1 MHETVRVDWNVFNYI
16 HSEKAREA
24 FQKLTEQLFCFEY
37 NQPYGIYRYYNQP
50 YLETMPIRCGTDTI
64 GFQSKYYDGAT
75 TLSSKKQ
82 EILDTIGGAH
92 AKYPALTKI
101 VFYINKDPGMSTTT
115 GKIVPQYIEEI
126 EQYGA
131 LRGISIV
138 WKGLNQIETMLI
150 KPELCAV
157 RDYFFSVD
165 GGIRKAF
172 SQIHSHSNSIFDSIE
187 ESIQYNQSTIVIPQE
202 PLQLDSFL
210 DSETPFLLVYG
221 DGGCGKSAL
230 VKAQLK
236 KERRFPFFVFR
247 AIDFDA
253 PSVVD
258 FARKFGIDTLEEL
271 LAAFDGASRKLCVVD
286 SAEKVLSMNHR
297 ENFVSIMRMFQEH
310 NWHILFTIRTQYLE
324 VFENAVLKSS
334 EGQKHYLPALS
345 IEALRILAVDYSV
358 SLPTD
363 SNLQKLLCTLFYL
376 KQYLYTDQLSIAR
389 SAAEFMEKLWLQVI
403 CESDNI
409 RDSMNVRRGQ
419 AMIQM
424 FSEME
429 ESGFSY
435 YFPSATTDWGAIT
448 ALLESEI
455 IYFDK
460 ALGGYFFCHD
470 GYEEIVLNHIISQ
483 EYLRKDSING
493 FFQRIGCSIAT
504 RKAFRTWLQYQLESN
519 ASEITPFLTS
529 IFDAE
534 DSPHIWRDEILISLF
549 SEQADSG
556 FQLRKSL
563 FIEDNHNLLFRAL
576 HLLNTAC
583 REVDDAT
590 CRRLLPGI
598 ADSTINIY
606 RFTKPYGNG
615 WGYSI
620 SLTYEQRK
628 SISWSQERID
638 IVISVISSWSQHH
651 KEGDTTRL
659 AGLLALYLYET
670 SYDNPYWRTPSTDLA
685 NKQRN
690 NILNCAKEILPELT
704 NIIERVQSMKTHDRR
719 DAYTVLCENI
729 LCNSFY
735 ISPLCSAAPDM
746 IVKLADSFWFG
757 QPQRNLY
764 WAQAPGVSEMFG
776 LHSNYELSYFPSS
789 AYQTPL
795 LPLLQSNPQI
805 AVDYIISLINRTSE
819 AFFTSSFNA
828 EYQECSTIKLILP
841 NGKYVEQYGCDRL
854 WKMYRGTSAT
864 PYLLQSA
871 LMALEHWLYQTIT
884 ASSEDNAVRLC
895 MSIIS
900 KAKSVAITAV
910 IASMVTAFPDKLFRV
925 ACILLHTPALFVW
938 DNYRFVS
945 ENTADLMRI
954 GVVKHQ
960 PYDSERKESN
970 ALPFR
975 KSRLENVIINY
986 QLKPS
991 VQSKDVFQERLGML
1005 ETAIDEG
1012 FLPEERLSEDERFV
1026 LYRIDIRKMKL
1037 ESVKLNDRESAIA
1050 LVANY
1055 PEDLIQTQNAS
1066 AEISRNNEK
1075 YFQLLFWS
1083 RSRISHDID
1092 GYSKYV
1098 QYETNPALALEE
1110 VCSLCEKPSN
1120 PLGTIN
1126 LIICV
1131 SAALLLHFQDKLTE
1145 EQIRECSKIII
1156 GKLKNVL
1163 DEKQTLYYGDGTET
1177 AIEALTSLF
1186 GKAEITANL
1195 DDPVVLLLMLICD
1208 WGKQRNKAI
1217 AVFKR
1222 DVWEKEPLIAKK
1234 VLSLFV
1240 LLKPAYD
1247 KEVSC
1252 YQGISTSEFVEK
1264 HSEII
1269 ASTFQQPLRPLPD
1282 ISSLCKNALM
1292 TIGAMIPNAADDYK
1306 CDILL
1311 KCGNLLWPDFFNEK
1325 RWPRVR
1331 DKFQDVHLEHIFLE
1345 TLANCLLHSSPALQ
1359 TLLLE
1364 KLISCISF
1372 SDHLDSLLVSL
1383 IAEQDKQH
1391 RTSSFWNIWNAL
1403 FPKVSELYS
1412 LQKEQLIADC
1422 ENNVMLSYNG
1432 TEDNIL
1438 ITYMFA
1444 MQMWKDNIHEWHTLD
1459 SENAPVFFSRAVNA
1473 FGYHPC
1479 TLYSVSRVLNT
1490 VGFGFIYEGV
1500 GWLSTIIRENR
1511 HLQKCDLPVNTVYYI
1526 EEYIQRAISAMGPD
1540 LKRNKALRRNAV
1552 AILDFLV
1559 AKGSTCAFILRESI

>member
-1 MHETVRVDWNVFNYI
+1 MNDMVKVDWNAFNYI

-24 FQKLTEQLFCFEY
+24 FQRLTEQLFCFEY

-50 YLETMPIRCGTDTI
+50 HLETLPIRCGTDTI

-82 EILDTIGGAH
+82 ELLETIGGAH

-101 VFYINKDPGMSTTT
+101 VFYINKDPGMSTTH
-115 GKIVPQYIEEI
+115 GKTVPQYIEEI
-126 EQYGA
+126 EQYGER
-131 LRGISIV
+131 LGISIV

-165 GGIRKAF
+165 GGIRKAI

-187 ESIQYNQSTIVIPQE
+187 ECIQYNQATIVIPQT
-202 PLQLDSFL
+202 PLQIDSFL
-210 DSETPFLLVYG
+210 DSETPYLLVYG

-236 KERRFPFFVFR
+236 KERRFPFIVFR
-247 AIDFDA
+247 ATDFDA
-253 PSVVD
+253 PSDGD
-258 FARKFGIDTLEEL
+258 FARRFGIDTLEEL
-271 LAAFDGASRKLCVVD
+271 LAAFGGASRKLCVVD

-297 ENFVSIMRMFQEH
+297 ETFVSIVRMFQTH
-310 NWHILFTIRTQYLE
+310 NWHILFTIRTHYLAD
-324 VFENAVLKSS
+324 FENAILKTSD
-334 EGQKHYLPALS
+334 GYKHYLPALS
-345 IEALRILAVDYSV
+345 TDALV
-358 SLPTD
+358 SLAKEFRFPLPAD
-363 SNLQKLLCTLFYL
+363 SNLRKLLCTLFYL
-376 KQYLYTDQLSIAR
+376 KLYLCTDQLSAVR
-389 SAAEFMEKLWLQVI
+389 SAAEFMEKLWSQVI

-409 RDSMNVRRGQ
+409 RDSMNVRRGK
-419 AMIQM
+419 AIIQM

-435 YFPSATTDWGAIT
+435 YFPSAATDWPAIT
-448 ALLESEI
+448 ALCESEI
-455 IYFDK
+455 IRFDK
-460 ALGGYFFCHD
+460 ALEGYFFCHD

-493 FFQRIGCSIAT
+493 FFQQIGCSIAA
-504 RKAFRTWLQYQLESN
+504 RKAFRTWLQFQLESN

-534 DSPHIWRDEILISLF
+534 DSPLIWRDEILISLF

-576 HLLNTAC
+576 HLLNIAC
-583 REVDDAT
+583 REVDDAAY
-590 CRRLLPGI
+590 RRLRPGI

-606 RFTKPYGNG
+606 RFTKPFGSG
-615 WGYSI
+615 WRFII
-620 SLTYEQRK
+620 SLTYEQRG

-638 IVISVISSWSQHH
+638 TVTSVLSSWSQNC

-659 AGLLALYLYET
+659 AGLLALYLYEI
-670 SYDNPYWRTPSTDLA
+670 SYDNPLWRTPSTDLA

-690 NILNCAKEILPELT
+690 NILCCAKEILPELS
-704 NIIERVQSMKTHDRR
+704 NIVERVLSMKTHDRR

-729 LCNSFY
+729 LCNAFY
-735 ISPLCSAAPDM
+735 VSPLCSAAPDM
-746 IVKLADSFWFG
+746 IVKLANSFWFG

-764 WAQAPGVSEMFG
+764 WEQAPGVSEMFG

-795 LPLLQSNPQI
+795 FPLLQSNPKI
-805 AVDYIISLINRTSE
+805 AVNYIISLINRTSE

-841 NGKYVEQYGCDRL
+841 DGKYVEQYGCDRL

-871 LMALEHWLYQTIT
+871 LMAFERWLYQMIS
-884 ASSEDNAVRLC
+884 ASSEDHAVHLC
-895 MSIIS
+895 LSILS
-900 KAKSVAITAV
+900 KTKSVSITAV

-945 ENTADLMRI
+945 ENTADFMRM

-960 PYDSERKESN
+960 LYDTERKESN

-986 QLKPS
+986 QLMPS

-1012 FLPEERLSEDERFV
+1012 FFPEEKLSEDERFV

-1037 ESVKLNDRESAIA
+1037 EPVKLNDGESAIA

-1055 PEDLIQTQNAS
+1055 PEELVQTQNAS

-1075 YFQLLFWS
+1075 YLQLLFWS

-1098 QYETNPALALEE
+1098 QYEANPALALED
-1110 VCSLCEKPSN
+1110 VCSLCDEPSN

-1145 EQIRECSKIII
+1145 EQIRECRKIII
-1156 GKLKNVL
+1156 DKLKKVL
-1163 DEKQTLYYGDGTET
+1163 DEKQTLYYGDGAEA
-1177 AIEALTSLF
+1177 AIEALPSLF
-1186 GKAEITANL
+1186 GKSEITANL

-1217 AVFKR
+1217 AVFKK
-1222 DVWEKEPLIAKK
+1222 DVWEKKPLIAKK
-1234 VLSLFV
+1234 ALSLFV

-1269 ASTFQQPLRPLPD
+1269 TSIFQQPLRPLPD
-1282 ISSLCKNALM
+1282 LSSLSKNSLM
-1292 TIGAMIPNAADDYK
+1292 TFYAMIPNVEDDYSR
-1306 CDILL
+1306 DNLL
-1311 KCGNLLWPDFFNEK
+1311 KCSDLLWPDFFNDN
-1325 RWPRVR
+1325 RWSQVR
-1331 DKFQDVHLEHIFLE
+1331 DKFQDFHLEHIFLE
-1345 TLANCLLHSSPALQ
+1345 SLANCLLQSSSAFQ
-1359 TLLLE
+1359 TILLE
-1364 KLISCISF
+1364 KLTSYISLSA
-1372 SDHLDSLLVSL
+1372 HLDSLLVSL

-1391 RTSSFWNIWNAL
+1391 RTISFWNIWNAL
-1403 FPKVSELYS
+1403 FPRVCELYS

-1422 ENNVMLSYNG
+1422 EDNVMLSYNG
-1432 TEDNIL
+1432 IEGNIL
-1438 ITYMFA
+1438 VTYMFA
-1444 MQMWKDNIHEWHTLD
+1444 MQRWKENIHEWHTLD
-1459 SENAPVFFSRAVNA
+1459 FENAPAFFFRAVNA

-1479 TLYSVSRVLNT
+1479 TLYSISRVLNT

-1500 GWLSTIIRENR
+1500 GWLSTIIRENN

-1526 EEYIQRAISAMGPD
+1526 EEYMHRFISAMTTD
-1540 LKRNKALRRNAV
+1540 LKKNKELRKKALLV
-1552 AILDFLV
+1552 LDFLV
-1559 AKGSTCAFILRESI
+1559 AKGSTCGFILRDSI